1 MIIIDDIIRMLIVSA
16 YKGMRLDNNSFTIMN
31 QTGGTMHHP
40 QKLSSSSAAMFFKC
54 SCIICLF
61 SLTAASGI
69 AVQKTVREAIAAGEP
84 TIAVVETSSNS
95 DATIYSIA
103 DGDCTIKWIVYTTE
117 LNMGVVKH
125 AARCQATLTRQLPLL
140 SRILEVF
147 LSKDRNAPSFH
158 TLFWGGMVPD
168 TGPASLELPLRL
180 ALAAHR
186 SRGWNSKRGR
196 PVRGDLNGFVKVL
209 ANQGPIYP
217 ELITLFER
225 FHRSISIASVE
236 KVRVLEAKNLPFY
249 DQLKKQG
256 VRATDKL
263 PFDCMVWF
271 FVTEEVH

>member
-1 MIIIDDIIRMLIVSA
+1 MTPNEL
-16 YKGMRLDNNSFTIMN
+16 
-31 QTGGTMHHP
+31 GGSVHHP
-40 QKLSSSSAAMFFKC
+40 QNRSSSSTVALVKSAC
-54 SCIICLF
+54 LICLL
-61 SLTAASGI
+61 SLTATGGI
-69 AVQKTVREAIAAGEP
+69 AEQKNVREAIAAGDP
-84 TIAVVETSSNS
+84 PKAAVETSSNS

-103 DGDCTIKWIVYTTE
+103 DADCTIKWIVYTTE

-168 TGPASLELPLRL
+168 TSPASLELPLRL

-196 PVRGDLNGFVKVL
+196 PVSGDLNGFVKVL

-236 KVRVLEAKNLPFY
+236 KVRVLEAKKLPFY